1 MLSGIGSYLTNV
13 KSTLDSLKTTLDI
26 ATSQKSAFMSSLVQ
40 FYTQVNNLLG
50 DESVKVISELQSAQT
65 FLKTQ
70 PIK

>member
-1 MLSGIGSYLTNV
+1 MLSGVGSYLTNV

-26 ATSQKSAFMSSLVQ
+26 ATTQRSAFMSSLVQ
-40 FYTQVNNLLG
+40 FYTQVNNLLS

>member
-13 KSTLDSLKTTLDI
+13 KSTLDSLKTTLDT
-26 ATSQKSAFMSSLVQ
+26 ATTQRSAFMSPLVQ
-40 FYTQVNNLLG
+40 FYNQVSTLLN
-50 DESVKVISELQSAQT
+50 DESVKIISELQSAQT